1 MNKVFIGGISGFK
14 KYTAKFYD
22 SRNNELYRKTFEA
35 VNIKKARELAYN
47 IMANTSDD
55 SVKVKVSLA

>member
-1 MNKVFIGGISGFK
+1 MAVLLGSIGGFK

-35 VNIKKARELAYN
+35 ISIKKARELAYN
-47 IMANTSDD
+47 ILANTSDD
-55 SVKVKVSLA
+55 AVKVRVNRA